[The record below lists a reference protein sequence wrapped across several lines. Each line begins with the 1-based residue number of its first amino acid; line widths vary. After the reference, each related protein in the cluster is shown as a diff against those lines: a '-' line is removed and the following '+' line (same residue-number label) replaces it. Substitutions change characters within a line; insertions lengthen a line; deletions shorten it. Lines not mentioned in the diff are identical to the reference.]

1 MTPVVFLL
9 LSTICVGCTLVG
21 YLAGLEEGKQIAQ
34 TERGGAANKPRAI
47 SSAIRFFEVMFE
59 DGYSIAIKATRRPLC
74 TEAYKFTLPDNKRGH
89 AVTEIVELTE
99 DEVRQFFDCTHID
112 NWPVFQG

>member
-1 MTPVVFLL
+1 MTPVDFLL
-9 LSTICVGCTLVG
+9 FGIVALGCTLVG
-21 YLAGLEEGKQIAQ
+21 YLAGLEEGKQKAQ
-34 TERGGAANKPRAI
+34 TESGGAANKPKPI
-47 SSAIRFFEVMFE
+47 SSAIRFFEVMFD

-74 TEAYKFTLPDNKRGH
+74 AEAYKFTLPDNKRGH

-99 DEVRQFFDCTHID
+99 NEVRQFFDCTHID